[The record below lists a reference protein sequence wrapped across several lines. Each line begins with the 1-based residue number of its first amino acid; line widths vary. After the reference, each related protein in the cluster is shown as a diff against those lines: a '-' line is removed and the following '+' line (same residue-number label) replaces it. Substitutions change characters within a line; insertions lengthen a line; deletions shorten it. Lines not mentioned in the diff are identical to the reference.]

1 MRARMAL
8 LSSDMKTELREV
20 DLRNKPSQMLQVS
33 PKATVPVLVLTDGSI
48 LEESLDIM
56 KWALAISDP
65 NDWLLNLNKQ
75 QLNFTNKI
83 IDENDGEF
91 KKNLDQYKYADRFP
105 ELNRQETRLKGE
117 AFLVKLDS
125 RLQQSNYLNGSQL
138 SFLDVAVFPFVRQ
151 FAYVDKEWFDVSK
164 YTYLQKWLQTLLDS
178 DLFNVVMKK
187 VPTWE
192 KGTAEVF
199 LED

>member
-8 LSSDMKTELREV
+8 LSADIKTELREV

-56 KWALAISDP
+56 KWSLAISDP

-83 IDENDGEF
+83 IDENDSEF

-105 ELNRQETRLKGE
+105 ELNKQETRFKGE

-151 FAYVDKEWFDVSK
+151 FAYVDKEWFDASK

-187 VPTWE
+187 VPAWE
-192 KGTAEVF
+192 NGTAEVF
-199 LED
+199 LEN